1 MINETASS
9 RDNMQVQLLRQ
20 SSCQSAVQTHKYQIL
35 SNSFMHQETSA
46 DIYSIASLHV
56 QLSWEFS
63 ALLEGDN

>member
-46 DIYSIASLHV
+46 EHLQHRLASSSA
-56 QLSWEFS
+56 QL
-63 ALLEGDN
+63 GV